1 MCSVIVINI
10 EDIVS
15 EPKAME
21 NHHCVQSFSLILKT
35 LLQSH
40 KLWRTTDVFS
50 QCYYTDDIASKPKA
64 IENHQSD
71 HASFK
76 AKSYGEPPMRAI
88 KFSMCL
94 PAQRLSRTF
103 SRLFRDSS
111 ACLPRLFRALSV
123 SLLLS
128 LRCVQALL
136 SILKS

>member
-64 IENHQSD
+64 MENHQSD
-71 HASFK
+71 HSSSALACNFQSHKLWRTTKVF
-76 AKSYGEPPMRAI
+76 GEVQL
-88 KFSMCL
+88 CL
-94 PAQRLSRTF
+94 SAQRLSRTTNM
-103 SRLFRDSS
+103 L
-111 ACLPRLFRALSV
+111 
-123 SLLLS
+123 
-128 LRCVQALL
+128 
-136 SILKS
+136 I